1 MRGDRGTDWMGLGPL
16 TKRALAE
23 ETGSTDLSWA
33 GQARQGQALNARGAE
48 GRRGQSAVHSGQSA
62 RRRGQIRGSGQ
73 VTQGHDGN
81 QEEASVYS
89 KGNRKLRCG
98 QCLVGT

>member
-16 TKRALAE
+16 TKRALVE
-23 ETGSTDLSWA
+23 ETGSTDVSWA
-33 GQARQGQALNARGAE
+33 GQARQGLNARGAE
-48 GRRGQSAVHSGQSA
+48 GRCGQSTVHSEQSA
-62 RRRGQIRGSGQ
+62 RRRGQIPGSGQ
-73 VTQGHDGN
+73 ITQGHDGN

-98 QCLVGT
+98 